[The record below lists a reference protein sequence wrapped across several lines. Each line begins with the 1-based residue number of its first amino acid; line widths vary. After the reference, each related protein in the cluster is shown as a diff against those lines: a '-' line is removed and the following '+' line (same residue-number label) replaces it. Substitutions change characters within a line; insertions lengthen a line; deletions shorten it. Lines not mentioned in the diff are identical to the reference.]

1 VDRAGDVR
9 TRLLVLLLGCA
20 AIVLSG
26 LVLARNI
33 AALDDEFLAGG
44 ILAAGL
50 AVILAALPPDA

>member
-1 VDRAGDVR
+1 VR